1 MSERL
6 DVSRQ
11 TVSRWETGNSRPST
25 EENLQALCK
34 LYNVKLAD
42 LLDKSN
48 EETLIEKPECQKVKC
63 DIERKDKEKRHVW
76 AKRGVIAAM
85 IRLWRFAI
93 FLGDM
98 VRKNFLDLHEIQ
110 GEENTPHELPEFNLD
125 WS

>member
-85 IRLWRFAI
+85 IRLCRFAI
-93 FLGDM
+93 FWG
-98 VRKNFLDLHEIQ
+98 I
-110 GEENTPHELPEFNLD
+110 
-125 WS
+125 

>member
-1 MSERL
+1 MGTQSGIGSKL
-6 DVSRQ
+6 NIPRQ
-11 TVSRWETGNSRPST
+11 NPI
-25 EENLQALCK
+25 
-34 LYNVKLAD
+34 LAD

-93 FLGDM
+93 FWG
-98 VRKNFLDLHEIQ
+98 I
-110 GEENTPHELPEFNLD
+110 
-125 WS
+125 

>member
-1 MSERL
+1 MEVSKEL
-6 DVSRQ
+6 DVPRQ
-11 TVSRWETGNSRPST
+11 AVSRRETGDSKVST
-25 EENLQALCK
+25 KNFQALCK

-93 FLGDM
+93 FWG
-98 VRKNFLDLHEIQ
+98 I
-110 GEENTPHELPEFNLD
+110 
-125 WS
+125 

>member
-1 MSERL
+1 MTLEKKLVRL
-6 DVSRQ
+6 RKKKAYSKRKCQKDQ
-11 TVSRWETGNSRPST
+11 TCPDRPYQDGRL
-25 EENLQALCK
+25 EIRDHLPK
-34 LYNVKLAD
+34 KIFRLYNVKLAD

-93 FLGDM
+93 FWG
-98 VRKNFLDLHEIQ
+98 I
-110 GEENTPHELPEFNLD
+110 
-125 WS
+125 